1 MDTIKDLVEMAADL
15 TGLDIELYVEPHYMS
30 EAQTMIGDHN
40 GQYKLKID
48 KGTRTILQSPRKDVC
63 EAYLD
68 GILFAIDNIDD
79 VLATRFLKQAR
90 ARS

>member
-15 TGLDIELYVEPHYMS
+15 TGLDIELNERVIYKI
-30 EAQTMIGDHN
+30 TTNKGD
-40 GQYKLKID
+40 KVIM
-48 KGTRTILQSPRKDVC
+48 QSSRKEEC

-68 GILFAIDNIDD
+68 GLLFTLNHVDD

>member
-15 TGLDIELYVEPHYMS
+15 TGLDIELDAEPHY
-30 EAQTMIGDHN
+30 N